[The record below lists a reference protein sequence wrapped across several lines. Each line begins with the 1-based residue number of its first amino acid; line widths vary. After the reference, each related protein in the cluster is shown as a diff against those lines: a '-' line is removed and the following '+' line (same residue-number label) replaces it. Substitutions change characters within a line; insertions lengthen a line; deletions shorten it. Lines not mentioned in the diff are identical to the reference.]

1 MGQITPLVYLI
12 REDDNIINNEEIN
25 QMTMQDATV
34 YGTPLTGEEYL
45 DDNTI
50 FLMVIH
56 KLTIGGLE

>member
-1 MGQITPLVYLI
+1 
-12 REDDNIINNEEIN
+12 
-25 QMTMQDATV
+25 MTMQDATV